1 VDTDSLE
8 VNNSTAL
15 PPGLPEGDR
24 HRQQGSGLAGIWG
37 ARPLLRVFFL
47 WMGPLIFLALFYFYP
62 LASIFRLSYG
72 RAEGGLL
79 SPFFEAISSISVRGV
94 LSFTIWQA
102 TLSTIFT
109 LMLGLP
115 AAYLFARFEFHGKSM
130 LRALTAIPFVMPTVV
145 VAAAFN
151 ALLGPRGW
159 VNIGFMELL
168 DLPAPP
174 IQFTNTFTA
183 IIVAHVF
190 YNTTIV
196 LRMVGDFWSHLD
208 PRLEQAAQM
217 LGANRLQTFRSV
229 TFPLLAP
236 AIAAASLLVFIF
248 NFTSFGVV
256 LILGGP
262 RFATLEVEI
271 YFQTVSLFNLPLA
284 ATLSILQLIFTLAL
298 TVIYTRLVERLS
310 RPVSLR
316 PQAITQRRLLT
327 WRSRLSA
334 GLLVAL
340 LLTFLTVPLVALAA
354 RSFTHLE
361 SGSAG
366 TGSSGLTLDFYR
378 ELSIN
383 RREALFFAPPTT
395 AISYSLAYAGA
406 TVALALLLGVPAALA
421 LSRDSTSLTSRILDP
436 ILMLPLGTSAVTL
449 GLGFIVALNRPPLD
463 LRTSPLLI
471 PFVHTLVAFPF
482 VVRSLTPSLRSIRPR
497 LRQGAAVLGASP
509 RQVFRH
515 IDLPLA
521 ARAILVAAT
530 FAFTI
535 SLGEFGATAL
545 IARPEYPTIPVAI
558 YRFIGQ
564 PGAINYGQAL
574 ALSTILMVVT
584 AAGMLAIERFRI
596 ADVGEF

>member
-1 VDTDSLE
+1 VDTDDFKINQSA
-8 VNNSTAL
+8 TL
-15 PPGLPEGDR
+15 PPTQPGGDH
-24 HRQQGSGLAGIWG
+24 HRWRGINPAHFLG
-37 ARPLLRVFFL
+37 AHPWLGVLLL
-47 WMGPLIFLALFYFYP
+47 WLGPLVFLTLFYFHP
-62 LASIFRLSYG
+62 LASIFRLSYQ

-79 SPFFEAISSISVRGV
+79 EPFVQAFSSASIRGV

-102 TLSTIFT
+102 VLSTFLT

-115 AAYLFARFEFHGKSM
+115 AAYLFARFEFRGKSF

-159 VNIGFMELL
+159 ANLGLMGLFN
-168 DLPAPP
+168 LPSPP
-174 IQFTNTFTA
+174 IQFLNTFTA
-183 IIVAHVF
+183 ILVAHVF

-217 LGANRLQTFRSV
+217 LGANRMQTFRQV

-236 AIAAASLLVFIF
+236 AIAAAFLLVFIF

-262 RFATLEVEI
+262 HFATLEVEI
-271 YFQTVSLFNLPLA
+271 YFQTVSMFNLPLA
-284 ATLSILQLIFTLAL
+284 ATLSILQLIFTLFL
-298 TVIYTRLVERLS
+298 TIIYTRLAERLS
-310 RPVSLR
+310 RPISLR

-327 WRSRLSA
+327 WRSRITA
-334 GLLVAL
+334 GLLIAL
-340 LLTFLTVPLVALAA
+340 LLIFLTTPLLALAT
-354 RSFTHLE
+354 RSFIHLE
-361 SGSAG
+361 SGVAG
-366 TGSSGLTLDFYR
+366 TESSTLTLDFYR

-383 RREALFFAPPTT
+383 RRGALFFAPPTT
-395 AISYSLAYAGA
+395 AIGYSLTYAGA
-406 TVALALLLGVPAALA
+406 TVLLALLLGIPAALA
-421 LSRDSTSLTSRILDP
+421 LSRNSDSLASRILDP

-463 LRTSPLLI
+463 LRSSPLLI

-515 IDLPLA
+515 IDLPLV

-564 PGAINYGQAL
+564 PGSINYGQAL

-584 AAGMLAIERFRI
+584 AVGMLAIERFRI